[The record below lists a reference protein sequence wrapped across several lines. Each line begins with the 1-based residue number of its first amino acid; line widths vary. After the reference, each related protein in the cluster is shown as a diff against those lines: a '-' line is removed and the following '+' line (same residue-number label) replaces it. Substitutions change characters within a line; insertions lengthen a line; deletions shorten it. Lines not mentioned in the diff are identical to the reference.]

1 MDSDLTVLQ
10 ERCRKDPQSYLAEY
24 TAQQNHYLSLL
35 AAASLRPADA
45 STRLPD
51 VASFIASTSPLYGA
65 TAAAAVVAPTAA
77 LLAAAASELQPAAR
91 RALVRTLALM
101 RGRGAADAKL
111 VIPLFFRLL
120 GCEDKVMRRMVHGHI
135 LADVRRM
142 QASGDAGRRSLQAF
156 LFGMVAEPN
165 QVLVKRSLHVLVD
178 LFRKRVWNDVRTANV
193 IASCVFHE
201 AAPVALIAAK
211 FLLDSESKS
220 GDDDDEVSDADDD
233 HANQELDDPDD
244 TERQYSKKGHD
255 GRKASDM
262 WKAYHLTGKKS
273 SKKKRAMERKIGR
286 ATRIKRN
293 PGGDHTGDQH
303 QSSPSFA
310 AMMLLND
317 PQSFAERLYTD
328 LQTRRRNEPYENR
341 LVLINL
347 LTRLVGTYKLIV
359 LNLYPFLQRYLQP
372 AQPEVT
378 RVLAYLAQGC
388 HNLVPPDVL
397 YPVLRSLADNFV
409 SDRCSPPSMAAGINT
424 IRAVCAR
431 VPLAIF
437 DSENEAKPDNE
448 QEAPLLEDLVEYKN
462 NRDKGVVMAARSL
475 IMLYRDVNPRLLRKR
490 DRGRAAAEAV
500 QKGTLGPAPA
510 YGQVNFATG
519 VDGAELL
526 QDSSESES
534 KGDEQA
540 GDMEGESIASDDDE
554 LDEVNSNGS
563 EDGLEAN
570 DELEAVNGGDRDM
583 ESESQNLARSPE
595 SGLDNDQA
603 EVGQEG
609 EDGAHEANITGLSK
623 LEEHDGHVVES
634 KSDRTQNAD
643 GARQDVL
650 RVLTD
655 LDFKRI
661 RARTAARLVQGAPKR
676 KTASGVIADTGD
688 AVDPMDIQGIV
699 KRERKNLEE
708 RMESVLAGREGRE
721 KYKSKKGSKKGGG
734 STNKAKLKTKTNS
747 MVIHKQRRKSKMSR
761 QEKQQ
766 RKTKKRVYK

>member
-1 MDSDLTVLQ
+1 MDADLTVLQ

-45 STRLPD
+45 SARLPD
-51 VASFIASTSPLYGA
+51 VASFIASTAPLYGA
-65 TAAAAVVAPTAA
+65 TAATAVATATAA
-77 LLAAAASELQPAAR
+77 LLAAAAPELQPAVR

-101 RGRGAADAKL
+101 RGRGAADAKV

-220 GDDDDEVSDADDD
+220 GDDEDEASDADDD
-233 HANQELDDPDD
+233 YGLQEPDDPDD
-244 TERQYSKKGHD
+244 TERLYTKKGHD

-262 WKAYHLTGKKS
+262 WKAYNLTGKKS
-273 SKKKRAMERKIGR
+273 SKKKKAMERKIGR

-293 PGGDHTGDQH
+293 PGGDLGPDQH
-303 QSSPSFA
+303 HSSPSFA

-397 YPVLRSLADNFV
+397 HPVLRSLADNFV
-409 SDRCSPPSMAAGINT
+409 SDRCSPPSMAAGLNT

-437 DSENEAKPDNE
+437 DSENESKPENE

-510 YGQVNFATG
+510 YGQVNYATG

-526 QDSSESES
+526 KASESEAES
-534 KGDEQA
+534 DEQG
-540 GDMEGESIASDDDE
+540 GDMEDKKVGNDDE
-554 LDEVNSNGS
+554 EIDSVNSSGE
-563 EDGLEAN
+563 EDELEAN
-570 DELEAVNGGDRDM
+570 DELETVGGDNRDM
-583 ESESQNLARSPE
+583 DSENEDLARNPDSDLE
-595 SGLDNDQA
+595 IDHAETGRQLEDDACEADLTGLHGLD
-603 EVGQEG
+603 
-609 EDGAHEANITGLSK
+609 DGR
-623 LEEHDGHVVES
+623 VVQS
-634 KSDRTQNAD
+634 KSAD
-643 GARQDVL
+643 GARPDVL
-650 RVLTD
+650 RILTD

-661 RARTAARLVQGAPKR
+661 RARTAARLVQGVPKR
-676 KTASGVIADTGD
+676 KTASGVVADTGD
-688 AVDPMDIQGIV
+688 AVDPMDIQGVV

-708 RMESVLAGREGRE
+708 RMESVLAGREGRD